1 MSKKK
6 IALIIGITGQ
16 DGSYLA
22 EFLLKKNYI
31 VHGMVRRSSM
41 PNTQRIDHLLASSQN
56 QELAKKKIRRE
67 YGDLSSSAQIQN
79 LINKIK
85 PDEVYNLGAQSH
97 VRVSFEVPEYT
108 YDIVGVGPLRVL
120 EAIKNIKPNTK
131 YLQASS
137 SEMFGNSKE
146 NFQNENTPFNPESPY
161 ASAKTLGYW
170 TTKNYRNNFKIF
182 ASNAIMFNHE
192 SPRRGINFVTKKI
205 VRGLCE
211 IKKNKKKVLY
221 LGNLNAKRDWGYAKE
236 YCEIMWRILQLKKP
250 DDFVISTEIS
260 YSVREF
266 VEKVAREL
274 KFDIIWKGK
283 KEKEIGIDRK
293 TNKILVKIDPYFYRP
308 NDIENLLGDSSKA
321 KKILKWRPKT
331 LATKLI
337 KVMIKKELSL
347 VNQGILY

>member
-41 PNTQRIDHLLASSQN
+41 PNTQRIDHILAASPYENLTQ
-56 QELAKKKIRRE
+56 KKILRV

-79 LINKIK
+79 LIKKIK

-97 VRVSFEVPEYT
+97 VRVSFEIPEYT

-146 NFQNENTPFNPESPY
+146 TFQNENTPFNPESPY

-211 IKKNKKKVLY
+211 IKKNKRKILY
-221 LGNLNAKRDWGYAKE
+221 LGNLDAKRDWGYAKE
-236 YCEIMWRILQLKKP
+236 YCEIMWKILQLKKP
-250 DDFVISTEIS
+250 DDFVICTGIN

-266 VEKVAREL
+266 VEKVGKEL
-274 KFDIIWKGK
+274 KFDIVWRGK
-283 KEKEIGIDRK
+283 KNKEVGIDKK
-293 TNKILVKIDPYFYRP
+293 TNNIIIKIDPIYYRP

-321 KKILKWRPKT
+321 KKILRWQPKT
-331 LATKLI
+331 SIMKLI
-337 KVMIKKELSL
+337 KIMIKKEISL
-347 VNQGILY
+347 IDKSILY

>member
-41 PNTQRIDHLLASSQN
+41 PNTQRIDHILTASRYENLAQ
-56 QELAKKKIRRE
+56 KKVLRV

-79 LINKIK
+79 LIKKIK

-97 VRVSFEVPEYT
+97 VRVSFEIPEYT

-137 SEMFGNSKE
+137 SEMYGNSKE
-146 NFQNENTPFNPESPY
+146 TFQNENTPFNPESPY

-211 IKKNKKKVLY
+211 IKKNKRKILY
-221 LGNLNAKRDWGYAKE
+221 LGNLDAKRDWGYAKE
-236 YCEIMWRILQLKKP
+236 YCEIIWKMLQLKKP
-250 DDFVISTEIS
+250 DDFVICTGIN

-266 VEKVAREL
+266 VEKVGKEL
-274 KFDIIWKGK
+274 KFDIVWRGK
-283 KEKEIGIDRK
+283 KNKEVGIDKK
-293 TNKILVKIDPYFYRP
+293 TNNIIIKIDPIYYRP
-308 NDIENLLGDSSKA
+308 TDIENLLGDSAKA
-321 KKILKWRPKT
+321 KKILRWKPKT
-331 LATKLI
+331 SIIQLI
-337 KVMIKKELSL
+337 KIMIKKEISL
-347 VNQGILY
+347 IDKSILY